1 MRATGSFAVF
11 IRAPR
16 IWCFFT
22 MLRLRHDADFS
33 EAMWDKGFRL
43 VACDLDPTARA
54 AAAAAGGAGGGGQA
68 AANPFAQESP
78 EELVAKVAKLVAEEG
93 RKVDAEA
100 RAGAAEGVCVC
111 GMGGGEGGREGG
123 REGGGEREGCE

>member
-78 EELVAKVAKLVAEEG
+78 EELAKLVAEEG

-100 RAGAAEGVCVC
+100 RAGAAEGV
-111 GMGGGEGGREGG
+111 
-123 REGGGEREGCE
+123 